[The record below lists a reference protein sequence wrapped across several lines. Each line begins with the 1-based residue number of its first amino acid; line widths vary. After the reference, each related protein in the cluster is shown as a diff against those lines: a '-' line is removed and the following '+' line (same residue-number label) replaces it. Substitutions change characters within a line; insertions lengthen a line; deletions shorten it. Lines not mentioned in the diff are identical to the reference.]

1 MRNITKKEINILLT
15 SRQHAMLAKLRETG
29 VNMSSISRLAIRKF
43 GDVELPA
50 EDDGAKDKRVVIY
63 LEDEDLQRL
72 KAIAGCR
79 HLKPSETMRRLIA
92 KYLMENED
100 ALNRLF

>member
-43 GDVELPA
+43 GEAELPSD
-50 EDDGAKDKRVVIY
+50 ELLFPSSRV
-63 LEDEDLQRL
+63 
-72 KAIAGCR
+72 
-79 HLKPSETMRRLIA
+79 
-92 KYLMENED
+92 
-100 ALNRLF
+100 